1 LNTNM
6 RCANV
11 AVISAMVA
19 PATGLTTRS
28 TATLARDLDM
38 NTKARPIMKVVR
50 MLEDMKAELNKE
62 LEDDKAVQE
71 LLECWCTTGVKEK
84 TKAIQLAES
93 RISELEAALGEAL
106 AKINELKSKRK
117 ATQEEQYAD
126 QASLD
131 EAEEMR
137 MKENKEFHETETD
150 LLQAIDATE
159 NAIVVLGKHN
169 PELAQVKSVA
179 HALQMARVSELL
191 LKKSSLSTDRSQAL
205 KQFIDSSEK
214 ASAFL
219 QIPGM
224 QSYAPQSGQI
234 FGILKQ
240 MKEDFDVD
248 LGEEQTSEKKAV
260 EEFESLKASKL
271 AEIDTAK
278 ASIVQYDQDLAELGE
293 QNAEALKELEDTQEQ
308 LALDQT
314 FLATLNKKC
323 AGSDE
328 QFEQRVKAR
337 LAEIA
342 AVEETI
348 EILNSDTSFEAFD
361 KSVNSFI
368 QVNSEDKN
376 KRNRAVMV
384 LRNAAAASKNPAM
397 ALIAISAQL
406 DVFTKI
412 KAEIDKLVAEMKVQQ
427 ADEVD
432 HRDFCIKSLNEN
444 QLSQTAAYDKKD
456 SLTTRIADLEKNIET
471 LTASLETTTQE
482 IADTQ
487 TQMGRRSETREAEN
501 GDYQSTVQEQRLT
514 QMILQ
519 KAIDRMAQV
528 YGLLQYAQ
536 PGAPHVQTSGTHTD
550 PGNGPA
556 KFKKYEENAGGKKI
570 LAMLDEV
577 KQDSITMENDAIA
590 AEEDAQAAYENFM
603 KDSNKFIIQA
613 TQSISDMSEGKAK
626 AQSDLVMAKTDLKG
640 TMTELFGLHEEA
652 GDLHKSCDFLLN
664 NFELRQKARSAEMD
678 ALNEA
683 KNILSGM
690 Q

>member
-1 LNTNM
+1 MTAKLTQLTQLNQ
-6 RCANV
+6 
-11 AVISAMVA
+11 
-19 PATGLTTRS
+19 
-28 TATLARDLDM
+28 DLSMD
-38 NTKARPIMKVVR
+38 TKASPIMKVVR

-71 LLECWCTTGVKEK
+71 LLDCWCGTGKKEK
-84 TKAIQLAES
+84 EKSIQLAEA
-93 RISELEAALGEAL
+93 RIAELEAALGEAL

-126 QASLD
+126 QKALD
-131 EAEEMR
+131 ESEEMR
-137 MKENKEFHETETD
+137 MKENKAFHETEGD

-159 NAIVVLGKHN
+159 NAITMLSKQNPGFAQIKAVVRSLQTAHVTEMLMQSKG
-169 PELAQVKSVA
+169 LDAGRASV
-179 HALQMARVSELL
+179 
-191 LKKSSLSTDRSQAL
+191 LKDFISGATQATG
-205 KQFIDSSEK
+205 
-214 ASAFL
+214 FL

-248 LGEEQTSEKKAV
+248 LGAEQASEKKAV
-260 EEFESLKASKL
+260 EEFQALKEAKQ
-271 AEIDTAK
+271 AEIATAK
-278 ASIVQYDQDLAELGE
+278 ATIVQFDQDLAELGQ
-293 QNAEALKELEDTQEQ
+293 QNAEAMKELEDTQEQ
-308 LALDQT
+308 LGLDQT
-314 FLATLNKKC
+314 FLATLEKKC

-328 QFEQRVKAR
+328 QFEARVKAR

-342 AVEETI
+342 AVEDTI
-348 EILNSDTSFEAFD
+348 QILNSDTSFDAFN
-361 KSVNSFI
+361 KGLGSSFL
-368 QVNSEDKN
+368 QVNSEEQN
-376 KRNRAVMV
+376 KRNRVVAV
-384 LRNAAAASKNPAM
+384 LRNAAAHSKNPAL

-412 KAEIDKLVAEMKVQQ
+412 KSEIDKLVGEMKAQQ
-427 ADEVD
+427 ADEVE

-444 QLSQTAAYDKKD
+444 NRSQTAAYEKKD

-471 LTASLETTTQE
+471 LTANIGTTTQE

-487 TQMGRRSETREAEN
+487 NQMGRRSETREAEN
-501 GDYQSTVQEQRLT
+501 GDYQATVTEQRLT

-528 YGLLQYAQ
+528 YAMLQRQ
-536 PGAPHVQTSGTHTD
+536 PGAPHTQTSATKTD

-556 KFKKYEENAGGKKI
+556 KFKKYEENAGGKRI

-577 KQDSITMENDAIA
+577 KQDSVTMENDAIA
-590 AEEDAQAAYENFM
+590 SEEDAQAAYENFM
-603 KDSNKFIIQA
+603 KDSNKFIIKASQG
-613 TQSISDMSEGKAK
+613 ISDMTEAK
-626 AQSDLVMAKTDLKG
+626 ATAESDLVMANTDLKG
-640 TMTELFGLHEEA
+640 TMGELFALHEES

-690 Q
+690 K

>member
-1 LNTNM
+1 MSLLALAAPGAAITAKLNQMSQDLNM
-6 RCANV
+6 
-11 AVISAMVA
+11 
-19 PATGLTTRS
+19 
-28 TATLARDLDM
+28 D
-38 NTKARPIMKVVR
+38 TKTRPIMKVVR
-50 MLEDMKAELNKE
+50 MLEDMKEELNKE

-71 LLECWCTTGVKEK
+71 LLDCWCGTGMKEK
-84 TKAIQLAES
+84 AKSIELAES

-106 AKINELKSKRK
+106 AKINEFKAKRK

-126 QASLD
+126 QKALD
-131 EAEEMR
+131 ESEEMR
-137 MKENKEFHETETD
+137 MKENKAFHETEGD

-159 NAIVVLGKHN
+159 NAITMLSKHN
-169 PELAQVKSVA
+169 PGFAQIKAIVQT
-179 HALQMARVSELL
+179 LQTARVTELMVHSKGL
-191 LKKSSLSTDRSQAL
+191 APGQASVLKDFISGANQATG
-205 KQFIDSSEK
+205 
-214 ASAFL
+214 FL

-248 LGEEQTSEKKAV
+248 LGEEQASEKKAV
-260 EEFESLKASKL
+260 EEFTALKESKI
-271 AEIDTAK
+271 AELDTAK
-278 ASIVQYDQDLAELGE
+278 ATIVQYDQDLAELGQ
-293 QNAEALKELEDTQEQ
+293 QNAEAMKELEDTQEQ

-328 QFEQRVKAR
+328 QFEARVKAR

-342 AVEETI
+342 AVEDTI

-361 KSVNSFI
+361 KGVNSFL
-368 QVNSEDKN
+368 QVNSEEQN
-376 KRNRAVMV
+376 KRNRVVAV
-384 LRNAAAASKNPAM
+384 LRNAAAHSKNPAL
-397 ALIAISAQL
+397 ALLAVSAQL

-412 KAEIDKLVAEMKVQQ
+412 KEEIDKLVGEMKAQQ
-427 ADEVD
+427 ADEVE

-444 QLSQTAAYDKKD
+444 NRSQTAAYDKKD
-456 SLTTRIADLEKNIET
+456 SLTTRIADLEKSIET
-471 LTASLETTTQE
+471 LTANIGTTTQE

-487 TQMGRRSETREAEN
+487 NQMGRRSETREAEN
-501 GDYQSTVQEQRLT
+501 GDYQATVQEQRLT

-519 KAIDRMAQV
+519 KAMDRMAQV
-528 YGLLQYAQ
+528 YAMLMQRAHQ
-536 PGAPHVQTSGTHTD
+536 PGAPHTQTSATSTD

-556 KFKKYEENAGGKKI
+556 KFKKYEENAGGKRV

-577 KQDSITMENDAIA
+577 LQDSKTMENDAIA
-590 AEEDAQAAYENFM
+590 SEEDAQAAYENFM
-603 KDSNKFIIQA
+603 KDSNKFIIKG
-613 TQSISDMSEGKAK
+613 TQGITDMTEGKAT
-626 AQSDLVMAKTDLKG
+626 AESDLVMAKTDLKG
-640 TMTELFGLHEEA
+640 TMGELFGLHEEA

-664 NFELRQKARSAEMD
+664 NFELRQKARSAEID

-690 Q
+690 K

>member
-1 LNTNM
+1 MSLLALATPG
-6 RCANV
+6 A
-11 AVISAMVA
+11 AV
-19 PATGLTTRS
+19 
-28 TATLARDLDM
+28 TAKLMQMSKDLDM
-38 NTKARPIMKVVR
+38 NTKTRPIMKVVR
-50 MLEDMKAELNKE
+50 MLEDMKEELNKE

-71 LLECWCTTGVKEK
+71 LLECWCGTGMKEK
-84 TKAIQLAES
+84 EKSIQLAES
-93 RISELEAALGEAL
+93 RIAELEAALGEAL
-106 AKINELKSKRK
+106 AKINELKAKRK

-126 QASLD
+126 QKALD
-131 EAEEMR
+131 ESEEMR
-137 MKENKEFHETETD
+137 MKENKAFHETEGD

-159 NAIVVLGKHN
+159 NAITMLSKHN
-169 PELAQVKSVA
+169 AGLAQIKAVA
-179 HALQMARVSELL
+179 QSLQTARVTELL
-191 LKKSSLSTDRSQAL
+191 VSGRGLDSGKTAAL
-205 KQFIDSSEK
+205 KDFITSTNQ
-214 ASAFL
+214 ATGFM

-248 LGEEQTSEKKAV
+248 LAAEQKSEKKAV
-260 EEFESLKASKL
+260 EEFQALKESKL

-278 ASIVQYDQDLAELGE
+278 ATIVQYDQDLAELGQ
-293 QNAEALKELEDTQEQ
+293 QNAEAMKELEDTQEQ
-308 LALDQT
+308 LGLDQT

-323 AGSDE
+323 ANSDE
-328 QFEQRVKAR
+328 QFEARVKTR

-342 AVEETI
+342 AVEDTI

-361 KSVNSFI
+361 KSVNSFL
-368 QVNSEDKN
+368 QVDSEDKN
-376 KRNRAVMV
+376 KRNKVVAV
-384 LRNAAAASKNPAM
+384 LRAAAAHSKNPAI
-397 ALIAISAQL
+397 ALLAVSAQL

-412 KAEIDKLVAEMKVQQ
+412 KEEIDKLIGEMEVQQ
-427 ADEVD
+427 ADEVE

-444 QLSQTAAYDKKD
+444 NRSQTAAYEKKD

-471 LTASLETTTQE
+471 LTNNIATTTQE

-501 GDYQSTVQEQRLT
+501 GDYQATVQEQRIT

-528 YGLLQYAQ
+528 YAMLQARRQ
-536 PGAPHVQTSGTHTD
+536 PGAPHTQTSATSTD

-556 KFKKYEENAGGKKI
+556 KFKKYEENAGGKRV

-577 KQDSITMENDAIA
+577 KQDSINMENEAIRD
-590 AEEDAQAAYENFM
+590 EEDAQAAYENFM
-603 KDSNKFIIQA
+603 KDSNKFIIKG
-613 TQSISDMSEGKAK
+613 TQGITDMTEAK
-626 AQSDLVMAKTDLKG
+626 STAESDLVMAKTDLKG
-640 TMTELFGLHEEA
+640 TMNELFGLHEEA

-664 NFELRQKARSAEMD
+664 NFELRQKARSEEMD
-678 ALNEA
+678 ALREA

-690 Q
+690 K

>member
-1 LNTNM
+1 MSLLALASPGAAIT
-6 RCANV
+6 AK
-11 AVISAMVA
+11 
-19 PATGLTTRS
+19 LTQLS
-28 TATLARDLDM
+28 KDLDM
-38 NTKARPIMKVVR
+38 STKTRPIMKVVR
-50 MLEDMKAELNKE
+50 MLEDMKEELNKE

-71 LLECWCTTGVKEK
+71 LLDCWCGTGMKEK
-84 TKAIQLAES
+84 EKSIQLAES
-93 RISELEAALGEAL
+93 RIGELEAALGEAL

-117 ATQEEQYAD
+117 AIQEEQYAD
-126 QASLD
+126 QKALD
-131 EAEEMR
+131 ESEEMR
-137 MKENKEFHETETD
+137 MKENKAFHTTEGD

-159 NAIVVLGKHN
+159 NAITMLSKHN
-169 PELAQVKSVA
+169 PGFAQIKAVVQS
-179 HALQMARVSELL
+179 LQTARVTDMVMHSQGLDAGKRAV
-191 LKKSSLSTDRSQAL
+191 LKDFFAGTNQATG
-205 KQFIDSSEK
+205 
-214 ASAFL
+214 FL

-248 LGEEQTSEKKAV
+248 LGEEQASEKKAV
-260 EEFESLKASKL
+260 EEFQALKESKI
-271 AEIDTAK
+271 AEIDTGK
-278 ASIVQYDQDLAELGE
+278 ATIVQYDQDLAELGQ
-293 QNAEALKELEDTQEQ
+293 QNAEAMKELEDTQEQ

-323 AGSDE
+323 ANSDE
-328 QFEQRVKAR
+328 QFEARVKAR

-342 AVEETI
+342 AVEDTI
-348 EILNSDTSFEAFD
+348 QILNSDTSFEAFD
-361 KSVNSFI
+361 KGVNSFL
-368 QVNSEDKN
+368 QVNAEDQN
-376 KRNRAVMV
+376 KRNRVVAI
-384 LRNAAAASKNPAM
+384 LRNAAAHSKNPAL
-397 ALIAISAQL
+397 ALIAVSAQL

-412 KAEIDKLVAEMKVQQ
+412 KEEIDKLIGEMEAQQ
-427 ADEVD
+427 ADEVE

-444 QLSQTAAYDKKD
+444 NRSQTAAYDKKD

-471 LTASLETTTQE
+471 LTQNLETTTQE

-487 TQMGRRSETREAEN
+487 NQMGRRSETREAEN
-501 GDYQSTVQEQRLT
+501 GDYQATVQEQRLT

-528 YGLLQYAQ
+528 YAMLQQRQ
-536 PGAPHVQTSGTHTD
+536 PGAPHTQTSATKTD

-590 AEEDAQAAYENFM
+590 SEEDAQAAYENFM
-603 KDSNKFIIQA
+603 KDSNKFIIKA
-613 TQSISDMSEGKAK
+613 TQGISDMTEAK
-626 AQSDLVMAKTDLKG
+626 ATAESDLVMANTDLKG
-640 TMTELFGLHEEA
+640 TMSELFGLHEES

-678 ALNEA
+678 ALREA

-690 Q
+690 K

>member
-1 LNTNM
+1 MSLLALAAPGAAITAKLNQMSQDLNM
-6 RCANV
+6 
-11 AVISAMVA
+11 
-19 PATGLTTRS
+19 
-28 TATLARDLDM
+28 D
-38 NTKARPIMKVVR
+38 TKTRPIMKVVR
-50 MLEDMKAELNKE
+50 MLEDMKEELNKE

-71 LLECWCTTGVKEK
+71 LLDCWCGTGMKEK
-84 TKAIQLAES
+84 AKSIELAES

-106 AKINELKSKRK
+106 AKINEFKAKRK

-126 QASLD
+126 QKALD
-131 EAEEMR
+131 ESEEMR
-137 MKENKEFHETETD
+137 MKENKAFHETEGD

-159 NAIVVLGKHN
+159 NAITMLSKHN
-169 PELAQVKSVA
+169 PGFAQIKAIVQT
-179 HALQMARVSELL
+179 LQTARVTELMVHSKGL
-191 LKKSSLSTDRSQAL
+191 APGQASVLKDFISGANQATG
-205 KQFIDSSEK
+205 
-214 ASAFL
+214 FL

-248 LGEEQTSEKKAV
+248 LGEEQASEKKAV
-260 EEFESLKASKL
+260 EEFTALKESKI
-271 AEIDTAK
+271 AELDTAK
-278 ASIVQYDQDLAELGE
+278 ATIVQYDQDLAELGQ
-293 QNAEALKELEDTQEQ
+293 QNAEAMKELEDTQEQ

-328 QFEQRVKAR
+328 QFEARVKAR

-342 AVEETI
+342 AVEDTI

-361 KSVNSFI
+361 KGVNSFL
-368 QVNSEDKN
+368 QVNSEEQN
-376 KRNRAVMV
+376 KRNRVVAV
-384 LRNAAAASKNPAM
+384 LRNAAAHSKNPAL
-397 ALIAISAQL
+397 ALLAVSAQL

-412 KAEIDKLVAEMKVQQ
+412 KEEIDKLVGEMKAQQ
-427 ADEVD
+427 ADEVE

-444 QLSQTAAYDKKD
+444 NRSQTAAYEKKD
-456 SLTTRIADLEKNIET
+456 SLTTRIADLEKSIET
-471 LTASLETTTQE
+471 LTANIGTTTQE

-487 TQMGRRSETREAEN
+487 NQMGRRSETREAEN
-501 GDYQSTVQEQRLT
+501 GDYQATVQEQRLT

-519 KAIDRMAQV
+519 KAMDLMAQV
-528 YGLLQYAQ
+528 YAMLMQRAHQ
-536 PGAPHVQTSGTHTD
+536 PGAPHTQTSATSTD

-556 KFKKYEENAGGKKI
+556 KFKKYEENAGGKRV

-577 KQDSITMENDAIA
+577 LQDSKTMENDAIA
-590 AEEDAQAAYENFM
+590 SEEDAQAAYENFM
-603 KDSNKFIIQA
+603 KDSNKFIIKG
-613 TQSISDMSEGKAK
+613 TQGITDMTEGKAT
-626 AQSDLVMAKTDLKG
+626 AESDLVMAKTDLKG
-640 TMTELFGLHEEA
+640 TMGELFGLHEEA

-664 NFELRQKARSAEMD
+664 NFELRQKARSAEID

-690 Q
+690 K

>member
-1 LNTNM
+1 M
-6 RCANV
+6 RGALV
-11 AVISAMVA
+11 AFLAA
-19 PATGLTTRS
+19 PAAGLALKS
-28 TATLARDLDM
+28 GFAATLARDLSDASK
-38 NTKARPIMKVVR
+38 TRPIMKVVR
-50 MLEDMKAELNKE
+50 MLEDMKEELNKE

-84 TKAIQLAES
+84 TKAIELAES

-117 ATQEEQYAD
+117 SVQEEQYAD
-126 QASLD
+126 QKALD
-131 EAEEMR
+131 ESEEMR
-137 MKENKEFHETETD
+137 MKENKEFHETEGD

-159 NAIVVLGKHN
+159 NAITMLSKHN
-169 PELAQVKSVA
+169 PGFAQVKSIA
-179 HALQMARVSELL
+179 RALETARVSELL
-191 LKKSSLSTDRSQAL
+191 LKKNSLSGDRIQTL
-205 KQFIDSSEK
+205 KSFMNGAET
-214 ASAFL
+214 ATGFL

-248 LGEEQTSEKKAV
+248 LGEEQASEKKAL
-260 EEFESLKASKL
+260 EEFEALKASKI
-271 AEIDTAK
+271 AEIDTGK
-278 ASIVQYDQDLAELGE
+278 ATIVQYDQDLAELGE

-308 LALDQT
+308 LALDQA
-314 FLATLNKKC
+314 FLATMNKKC
-323 AGSDE
+323 AASDE
-328 QFEQRVKAR
+328 QFEARVKAR

-342 AVEETI
+342 AVEDTI

-361 KSVNSFI
+361 KGVNSFL
-368 QVNSEDKN
+368 QVNSEEQN
-376 KRNRAVMV
+376 KRNRVISI
-384 LRNAAAASKNPAM
+384 LRKAASASQNPAI
-397 ALIAISAQL
+397 ALLAVSAQL

-412 KAEIDKLVAEMKVQQ
+412 KSEIDKLIGEMEAQQ
-427 ADEVD
+427 ADEVE

-444 QLSQTAAYDKKD
+444 NRSQTAAYDKKD

-471 LTASLETTTQE
+471 LTANLESTTQE

-487 TQMGRRSETREAEN
+487 NQMGRRSETREAEN
-501 GDYQSTVQEQRLT
+501 GDYQATVQEQRLT

-528 YGLLQYAQ
+528 YAMLLQRARQ
-536 PGAPHVQTSGTHTD
+536 PGAPHTQTSATSTD

-556 KFKKYEENAGGKKI
+556 KFKKYAENAGGKKI

-577 KQDSITMENDAIA
+577 LQDSKTMENDAIA
-590 AEEDAQAAYENFM
+590 SEEDSQAAYENFM
-603 KDSNKFIIQA
+603 KDSNKFIIKA
-613 TQSISDMSEGKAK
+613 SQSLSDMTESKAK
-626 AQSDLVMAKTDLKG
+626 AESDLVMAKTDLKG
-640 TMTELFGLHEEA
+640 TMTELFGLHEES
-652 GDLHKSCDFLLN
+652 GDLHKSCDFLIN

-678 ALNEA
+678 ALREA

-690 Q
+690 K

>member
-1 LNTNM
+1 MSLL
-6 RCANV
+6 ALALPG
-11 AVISAMVA
+11 AVTAA
-19 PATGLTTRS
+19 KLTQLS
-28 TATLARDLDM
+28 QDLDTS
-38 NTKARPIMKVVR
+38 TKTRPIMKVVR
-50 MLEDMKAELNKE
+50 MLEDMKEELNKE

-71 LLECWCTTGVKEK
+71 LLECWCGTGKKEK
-84 TKAIQLAES
+84 EKSIQLAES

-106 AKINELKSKRK
+106 AKINEIKAKRK
-117 ATQEEQYAD
+117 STQEEQYAD
-126 QASLD
+126 QKALD
-131 EAEEMR
+131 ESEEMR
-137 MKENKEFHETETD
+137 MKENKAFHETEGD

-159 NAIVVLGKHN
+159 NAITMLSKNNPGFAQIKAVV
-169 PELAQVKSVA
+169 QT
-179 HALQMARVSELL
+179 LQAARVTELMVSSKGL
-191 LKKSSLSTDRSQAL
+191 GAGKTAVLKDFISGANQA
-205 KQFIDSSEK
+205 SG
-214 ASAFL
+214 FL

-248 LGEEQTSEKKAV
+248 LGEEQASEKKAV
-260 EEFESLKASKL
+260 EEFQALKESKI

-278 ASIVQYDQDLAELGE
+278 ATIVQYDQDLAELGQ
-293 QNAEALKELEDTQEQ
+293 QNAEAMKELEDTQEQ

-314 FLATLNKKC
+314 FLATLEKKC

-328 QFEQRVKAR
+328 QYEARVKAR
-337 LAEIA
+337 LAEIG

-361 KSVNSFI
+361 KTSNSFL
-368 QVNSEDKN
+368 QVNSEEQN
-376 KRNRAVMV
+376 KRNRVVAV
-384 LRNAAAASKNPAM
+384 LRKAAANSKNPAL
-397 ALIAISAQL
+397 ALIAVSAQL

-412 KAEIDKLVAEMKVQQ
+412 KSEIDKLVNEMKAQQ
-427 ADEVD
+427 ADEVE

-444 QLSQTAAYDKKD
+444 NRSQTAAYEKKD
-456 SLTTRIADLEKNIET
+456 NLETRIADLGKNIET
-471 LTASLETTTQE
+471 LTANIGTTTQE

-501 GDYQSTVQEQRLT
+501 GDYQATVQEQRIT

-528 YGLLQYAQ
+528 YAMLQRQ
-536 PGAPHVQTSGTHTD
+536 PGAPHTQTSATKTD

-556 KFKKYEENAGGKKI
+556 KFKNYEENAGGKKI

-577 KQDSITMENDAIA
+577 KQDSVTMENDAIA
-590 AEEDAQAAYENFM
+590 SEEDAQAAYENFM
-603 KDSNKFIIQA
+603 KDSNKFIITG
-613 TQSISDMSEGKAK
+613 TQGISDMTEAK
-626 AQSDLVMAKTDLKG
+626 ATAESDLIMAKTDLKG
-640 TMTELFGLHEEA
+640 TMGELFGLHEES
-652 GDLHKSCDFLLN
+652 GDLHKSCDFLIN
-664 NFELRQKARSAEMD
+664 NFEMRQKARSAEMD

-690 Q
+690 K

>member
-1 LNTNM
+1 M
-6 RCANV
+6 RCGHV
-11 AVISAMVA
+11 AVISALVA
-19 PATGLTTRS
+19 PATGLS
-28 TATLARDLDM
+28 TKSMSTLARDLSDASK
-38 NTKARPIMKVVR
+38 TRPIMKVVR
-50 MLEDMKAELNKE
+50 MLEDMKEELNKE

-84 TKAIQLAES
+84 TKAIELAES

-117 ATQEEQYAD
+117 ATQEDQYAD
-126 QASLD
+126 QKALD
-131 EAEEMR
+131 ESEEMR
-137 MKENKEFHETETD
+137 MKENKEFHETEGD

-159 NAIVVLGKHN
+159 NAITMLSKHN
-169 PELAQVKSVA
+169 PGFAQVKSVA
-179 HALQMARVSELL
+179 RALETARVSEML
-191 LKKSSLSTDRSQAL
+191 LKKNSLSSDRMQIMKDFMNGA
-205 KQFIDSSEK
+205 E
-214 ASAFL
+214 SATGFL

-248 LGEEQTSEKKAV
+248 LGEEQASEKKAV
-260 EEFESLKASKL
+260 EEFTALKESKI
-271 AEIDTAK
+271 AELDTAK
-278 ASIVQYDQDLAELGE
+278 ATIVQYDQDLAELGQ
-293 QNAEALKELEDTQEQ
+293 QNAEAMKELEDTQEQ

-328 QFEQRVKAR
+328 QFEARVKAR

-342 AVEETI
+342 AVEDTI

-361 KSVNSFI
+361 KGVNSFL
-368 QVNSEDKN
+368 QVNSEEQN
-376 KRNRAVMV
+376 KRNRVISI
-384 LRNAAAASKNPAM
+384 LRKAASASQNPAI
-397 ALIAISAQL
+397 ALLAVSAQL

-412 KAEIDKLVAEMKVQQ
+412 KSEIDKLIGEMEAQQ
-427 ADEVD
+427 ADEVE

-444 QLSQTAAYDKKD
+444 NRSQTAAYDKKD

-471 LTASLETTTQE
+471 LTQNLETTTQE

-501 GDYQSTVQEQRLT
+501 GDYQATVQEQRLT

-528 YGLLQYAQ
+528 YAMLQRQ
-536 PGAPHVQTSGTHTD
+536 PGAPHTQTSATKTD

-570 LAMLDEV
+570 LLMLDEV

-590 AEEDAQAAYENFM
+590 SEEDAQAAYENFM
-603 KDSNKFIIQA
+603 KDSNKFIITA
-613 TQSISDMSEGKAK
+613 TQGISDMTEAK
-626 AQSDLVMAKTDLKG
+626 ATAESDLVMAKTDLKG
-640 TMTELFGLHEEA
+640 TMGELMGLHEES
-652 GDLHKSCDFLLN
+652 GDLHKSCDFLIN
-664 NFELRQKARSAEMD
+664 NFELH
-678 ALNEA
+678 
-683 KNILSGM
+683 
-690 Q
+690 

>member
-1 LNTNM
+1 
-6 RCANV
+6 
-11 AVISAMVA
+11 
-19 PATGLTTRS
+19 
-28 TATLARDLDM
+28 
-38 NTKARPIMKVVR
+38 MKVVR

-71 LLECWCTTGVKEK
+71 LLDCWCGTGMKEK
-84 TKAIQLAES
+84 EKSIELAES

-117 ATQEEQYAD
+117 ATQEDQYAD
-126 QASLD
+126 QKALD
-131 EAEEMR
+131 ESEEMR
-137 MKENKEFHETETD
+137 MKENKAFHETEGD
-150 LLQAIDATE
+150 LLSAIDATE
-159 NAIVVLGKHN
+159 NAITMLSKHN
-169 PELAQVKSVA
+169 AGLAQIKAVA
-179 HALQMARVSELL
+179 VSLQSARVTELL
-191 LKKSSLSTDRSQAL
+191 VHSKGLDASKTAVLKDFISGTGQATG
-205 KQFIDSSEK
+205 FM
-214 ASAFL
+214 

-248 LGEEQTSEKKAV
+248 LAAEQASEKKAV
-260 EEFESLKASKL
+260 EEFTALKESKI

-278 ASIVQYDQDLAELGE
+278 ATIVQYDQDLAELGE

-323 AGSDE
+323 ANSDE
-328 QFEQRVKAR
+328 EFEARVKAR

-342 AVEETI
+342 AVEDTI

-361 KSVNSFI
+361 KGVNSFL
-368 QVNSEDKN
+368 QVDSEDKD
-376 KRNRAVMV
+376 KRNRAVAV
-384 LRNAAAASKNPAM
+384 LRKAAAHSKNPAL
-397 ALIAISAQL
+397 ALIAVSAQL

-412 KAEIDKLVAEMKVQQ
+412 KAEIDKLIGEMENQQ
-427 ADEVD
+427 ADEVE

-444 QLSQTAAYDKKD
+444 NRSQTAAYEKKD

-471 LTASLETTTQE
+471 LGANIETTTQE

-487 TQMGRRSETREAEN
+487 NQMGRRSQTREAEN
-501 GDYQSTVQEQRLT
+501 GDYQATVQEQRLT

-528 YGLLQYAQ
+528 YAMLQARRQ
-536 PGAPHVQTSGTHTD
+536 PGAPHTQTSATSTD

-556 KFKKYEENAGGKKI
+556 KMKKYEENAGGKKI
-570 LAMLDEV
+570 LAMLDDV
-577 KQDSITMENDAIA
+577 KQDSITMENDAIRD
-590 AEEDAQAAYENFM
+590 EEDAQAAYENFM
-603 KDSNKFIIQA
+603 KDSNKFIITG
-613 TQSISDMSEGKAK
+613 TQGISDMTESKAT
-626 AQSDLVMAKTDLKG
+626 AESDLVMAKTDLKG
-640 TMTELFGLHEEA
+640 TMTELFGLHEES

-664 NFELRQKARSAEMD
+664 NFELRQKARSEEMD
-678 ALNEA
+678 ALREA

-690 Q
+690 K

>member
-1 LNTNM
+1 
-6 RCANV
+6 
-11 AVISAMVA
+11 
-19 PATGLTTRS
+19 
-28 TATLARDLDM
+28 
-38 NTKARPIMKVVR
+38 
-50 MLEDMKAELNKE
+50 MLEDMKEELNKE

-71 LLECWCTTGVKEK
+71 LLDCWCGTGMKEK
-84 TKAIQLAES
+84 EKSIQLAES
-93 RISELEAALGEAL
+93 RIAELEAALGEAL
-106 AKINELKSKRK
+106 AKINEIKSKRK

-126 QASLD
+126 QKALD

-137 MKENKEFHETETD
+137 MKENKAFHTTESD

-159 NAIVVLGKHN
+159 NAITMLSKHN
-169 PELAQVKSVA
+169 PGFAQIKAVVQS
-179 HALQMARVSELL
+179 LQAARVTDMVMHSQGLDAGKRAV
-191 LKKSSLSTDRSQAL
+191 LKDFFAGTNQATG
-205 KQFIDSSEK
+205 
-214 ASAFL
+214 FL

-248 LGEEQTSEKKAV
+248 LGEEQASEKKAV
-260 EEFESLKASKL
+260 EEFQALKESKM

-278 ASIVQYDQDLAELGE
+278 ATIVQYDQDLAELGQ
-293 QNAEALKELEDTQEQ
+293 QNAEAMKELEDTQEQ
-308 LALDQT
+308 LGLDQT

-323 AGSDE
+323 ANSDE
-328 QFEQRVKAR
+328 QFEARVKAR

-342 AVEETI
+342 AVEDTI

-361 KSVNSFI
+361 KSVNSFL
-368 QVNSEDKN
+368 QVNAEDQN
-376 KRNRAVMV
+376 KRNRVVAV
-384 LRNAAAASKNPAM
+384 LRNAAAHSKNPAL
-397 ALIAISAQL
+397 ALIAVSAQL

-412 KAEIDKLVAEMKVQQ
+412 KAEIDKLIAEMEAQQ
-427 ADEVD
+427 ADEVE

-444 QLSQTAAYDKKD
+444 NRSQTAAYDKKD

-471 LTASLETTTQE
+471 LTQNIETTTQE

-501 GDYQSTVQEQRLT
+501 GDYQATVQEQRLT

-528 YGLLQYAQ
+528 YAMLQQRQ
-536 PGAPHVQTSGTHTD
+536 PGAPHTQTSATKTD

-556 KFKKYEENAGGKKI
+556 KFKKYEENAGGKRV

-590 AEEDAQAAYENFM
+590 SEEDAQAAYENFM
-603 KDSNKFIIQA
+603 KDSNKFIIKA
-613 TQSISDMSEGKAK
+613 TQGISDMTEAK
-626 AQSDLVMAKTDLKG
+626 STAESDLVMAKTDLKG
-640 TMTELFGLHEEA
+640 TMSELFGLHEES

-678 ALNEA
+678 ALREA

-690 Q
+690 K